1 MSIRTLTESV
11 NGAWYSSAKIKK
23 IIKGEIM
30 NTDNVIELKGN
41 EAESMGGFVKLY
53 AHGKVGLLLDGP
65 EEYRSIAEECF
76 KRALDVHI
84 TVDDIAFVRAMRNGG
99 TPEAAIN
106 EFLNSCSVFDEVHLG
121 GLDSHT

>member
-1 MSIRTLTESV
+1 VII
-11 NGAWYSSAKIKK
+11 SAGIQN

-53 AHGKVGLLLDGP
+53 AHGKIGLLFNGP
-65 EEYRSIAEECF
+65 EEYRSVAEECF
-76 KRALDVHI
+76 KHALEVQI
-84 TVDDIAFVRAMRNGG
+84 TVDDIAFVRTMRDRG

-121 GLDSHT
+121 GLSLH